1 MAGKQRSTKSTSNRS
16 TKRKE
21 LTAPEIAEAAS
32 RHIAQLTGKDP
43 IGVTAIE
50 QTEDGWQVGVE
61 VIEGT
66 RVPSTA
72 DMLAVYQADLD
83 LTGELLAY
91 RRKRRYV
98 RSSANGGEEDG
109 Q

>member
-1 MAGKQRSTKSTSNRS
+1 MADKQRSTKS

-21 LTAPEIAEAAS
+21 LTAPEVAEAAA
-32 RHIAQLTGKDP
+32 RHIAELTGKDT

-50 QTEDGWQVGVE
+50 QTDDGWQVGVE
-61 VIEGT
+61 VIEGA
-66 RVPSTA
+66 RIPSTT

-91 RRKRRYV
+91 RRTRRYA
-98 RSSANGGEEDG
+98 RSSANGVEEVG
-109 Q
+109 R